1 MATKEGR
8 KARRSWGRRA
18 KEQRPALETE
28 DLPVRWHSTDA
39 LPGEGGAEK
48 TLSQGPVRIRG
59 AQVGESRA
67 TPAPARTETRT
78 PPPPGR
84 SRTAAPPPKA
94 RTSGGRH
101 RVKKKLWAPARKA
114 PKRGTRREA
123 VKQRRRGTRR
133 ALVQKARPIAI
144 VVLAVAVVAAAWI
157 YIRRD
162 DGSPA
167 AGTGTSAGLP
177 VVTTTALITGTE
189 TSGGEA
195 TWLAVLSY
203 DPAEDRAAVVY
214 VPAHTAVEV
223 PGRGLQ
229 GIGGAMTGGLDL
241 LEVSAQNLFP
251 GLNFTHSTS
260 ITRDGVARLLAQ
272 TGPLTVDVPTE
283 VTTGTE
289 DAPTLLFSPGL
300 QELSPQAVADLL
312 YTKGFEDDDVDLGA
326 RQLAVWDALFDTY
339 RASPQALSAALISA
353 GGPAGLDEDST
364 AGLARLF
371 ERIATLPS
379 DRLTL
384 TVLPV
389 EQVGIGGSEL
399 YDTSQ
404 EELDG
409 FVDATL
415 SGAMAPE
422 QFTVQVLNGVG
433 TPGVGEKVAK
443 ALIGEGYRVTLTGNV
458 DGFGEPK
465 TLIVTYDPSPD
476 GIAAA
481 ERARRLLGAGEVQVS
496 GQGQVSVDMTI
507 VVGKDF
513 LKR

>member
-1 MATKEGR
+1 VSTKAGR
-8 KARRSWGRRA
+8 KARRTWGRRA
-18 KEQRPALETE
+18 TAHRAAPEAEE
-28 DLPVRWHSTDA
+28 LPVRWHSTES
-39 LPGEGGAEK
+39 LPGGSSPERTE
-48 TLSQGPVRIRG
+48 SRQPVPIRG
-59 AQVGESRA
+59 AQAGESQA
-67 TPAPARTETRT
+67 SAETRT
-78 PPPPGR
+78 PPRPTR
-84 SRTAAPPPKA
+84 SEAAPQPPKP
-94 RTSGGRH
+94 RGRH
-101 RVKKKLWAPARKA
+101 RVKRKLWAPAPKA
-114 PKRGTRREA
+114 PKRRTRRG
-123 VKQRRRGTRR
+123 QRRRGTRR
-133 ALVQKARPIAI
+133 ALVRKARPIAI
-144 VVLAVAVVAAAWI
+144 VVLAVAVLAAAWI
-157 YIRRD
+157 YVRRD
-162 DGSPA
+162 DDATA
-167 AGTGTSAGLP
+167 AGRGTSAGLP
-177 VVTTTALITGTE
+177 VVTTTALIAGTE
-189 TSGGEA
+189 TPGGEA

-251 GLNFTHSTS
+251 GLNFTHTTS
-260 ITRDGVARLLAQ
+260 ITREGVARLLAQ

-289 DAPTLLFSPGL
+289 DAPVLLFSAGL

-312 YTKGFEDDDVDLGA
+312 YTKGLEDDDVDLGA
-326 RQLAVWDALFDTY
+326 RQLAVWDALFDSY
-339 RASPQALSAALISA
+339 RASPQALSAAVMSA
-353 GGPAGLDEDST
+353 GRPAGLNEAST

-389 EQVGIGGSEL
+389 EQVGVGGSEL
-399 YDTSQ
+399 YDTSE

-409 FVDATL
+409 FVDETL
-415 SGAMAPE
+415 SGTAAPE

-433 TPGVGEKVAK
+433 TPGLGEKVAN

-465 TLIVTYDPSPD
+465 TLLVTYDPSPD